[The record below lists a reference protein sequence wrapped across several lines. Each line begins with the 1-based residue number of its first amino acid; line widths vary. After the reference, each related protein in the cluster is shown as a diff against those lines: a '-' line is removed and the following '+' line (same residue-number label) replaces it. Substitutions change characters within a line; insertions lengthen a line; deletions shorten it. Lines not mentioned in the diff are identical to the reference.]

1 MGTAYLA
8 PDGFERELAEELARA
23 DVDVDEVHGRL
34 FLTSRPTVPV
44 VWCDNVWFEP
54 EVVPISSI
62 SAAARALRDRQRN
75 WAAYLPHHRGRG
87 ALIEERLPFV
97 SARPLRYGAAA
108 PTAPLGS
115 WTLLE
120 PDSLLLASR
129 CSSAFPNG
137 AVRFEEDRHG
147 PPSRAYLKLWEA
159 MLHLGRWPAAGET
172 ALDLG
177 ASPGGWTWSLARA
190 GAEVTAVDRSAL
202 DPAVLAM
209 PGVRW
214 QRGSAFSIDPVTF
227 GPVDW
232 LCCDVAAYPSRASA
246 LISRWLGV
254 GAARRIVC
262 TVKMQ
267 GPTDHDAIEGLRRL
281 DGARVLHLHHNKH
294 EVTFLW
300 PMPSGVG

>member
-8 PDGFERELAEELARA
+8 PEGFERELADELARA
-23 DVDVDEVHGRL
+23 HVEVDQVHGRL
-34 FLTSRPTVPV
+34 FVTKGSPTAV
-44 VWCDNVWFEP
+44 VWCDNVWFDT
-54 EVVPISSI
+54 EVASVPSI
-62 SAAARALRDRQRN
+62 SAAARVLRDHQRN
-75 WAAYLPHHRGRG
+75 WAAYLPLHRGRG

-97 SARPLRYGAAA
+97 SARPLPFGVAA
-108 PTAPLGS
+108 PAAPLGS
-115 WTLLE
+115 WTLLD
-120 PDSLLLASR
+120 PGTLLYSPR

-159 MLHLGRWPAAGET
+159 MLHLGQWPAAGDT

-177 ASPGGWTWSLARA
+177 ASPGGWTWALARA
-190 GAEVTAVDRSAL
+190 GAEVTAVDRSPL

-214 QRGSAFSIDPVTF
+214 QRGSAFSIDPAVF

-232 LCCDVAAYPSRASA
+232 LCCDVAAYPARASA
-246 LISRWLGV
+246 LVDRWLAS

-267 GPTDHDAIEGLRRL
+267 GPTDHDAVDALRRHE
-281 DGARVLHLHHNKH
+281 GGRVLHLHHNKH

-300 PMPSGVG
+300 PMPDGA